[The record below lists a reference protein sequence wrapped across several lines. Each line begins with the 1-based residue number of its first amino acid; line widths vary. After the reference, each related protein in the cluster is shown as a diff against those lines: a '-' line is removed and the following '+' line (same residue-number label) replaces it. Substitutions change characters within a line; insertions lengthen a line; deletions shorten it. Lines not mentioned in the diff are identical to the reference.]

1 MSMSLCVGM
10 YMYLWKPESSDL
22 GELELEVV
30 VSHPK
35 ADDRNRTKVGLLIS
49 EA

>member
-1 MSMSLCVGM
+1 
-10 YMYLWKPESSDL
+10 MYLWKPESSDL

-35 ADDRNRTKVGLLIS
+35 QMPGIELRLDS
-49 EA
+49 